1 MTKTPLSPKT
11 ILAFLLLSLCSAG
24 YALPQDS
31 VTIRGRVTDY
41 NGQPIDSCSIF
52 WQSPSFDEIKQA
64 ITNKDGYY
72 TARIPK
78 GKYQSI
84 GAIKM
89 STYPHT
95 AKAGL
100 PEADQ
105 RLEFWAWDFIADRDT
120 TLNIRYHR
128 MEAYGLRVF
137 HIPGGMPTYQIYV
150 RPMSLTRFYQWMEK
164 AKPESIL
171 HGETLGDIK
180 QESQSKDAKESQWAP
195 RPEQLKVTVWIDG
208 EEVPVLMK
216 QEIKEYFDANEYA
229 NAYLLTVDFPK
240 HPKTGLPYRVFKVE
254 LEDLEN
260 GDRGEGL
267 YYMEKEIY
275 VK

>member
-1 MTKTPLSPKT
+1 MKQLFST
-11 ILAFLLLSLCSAG
+11 LLVMLLCSVA
-24 YALPQDS
+24 YAQQQDS
-31 VTIRGRVTDY
+31 VTISGHVTDY
-41 NGQPIDSCSIF
+41 DGQPIDSASVW
-52 WQSPSFDEIKQA
+52 WQNPQFDIAIEA
-64 ITNKDGYY
+64 ITGKDGHY
-72 TARIPK
+72 TARVPK
-78 GKYQSI
+78 GKYQSVS
-84 GAIKM
+84 AIYLPSYAHMAMK
-89 STYPHT
+89 S
-95 AKAGL
+95 GL
-100 PEADQ
+100 PEAEH

-120 TLNIRYHR
+120 TLNIRYNR
-128 MEAYGLRVF
+128 MEAYGLRAF
-137 HIPGGMPTYQIYV
+137 RIPGAMPTYQIYV

-164 AKPESIL
+164 TKPESIL
-171 HGETLGDIK
+171 HGEALGDIK

-195 RPEQLKVTVWIDG
+195 RPEQQKVTVWIDG

-229 NAYLLTVDFPK
+229 NAYLLTVDLPK
-240 HPKTGLPYRVFKVE
+240 HPKAGLPYRVFKVE